1 MVALDINRERVTDPQ
16 VPFSTRLIEFIKS
29 STRFRVG

>member
-1 MVALDINRERVTDPQ
+1 MVVLVINRERVNDPE
-16 VPFSTRLIEFIKS
+16 VPPSTRLIEFIRS